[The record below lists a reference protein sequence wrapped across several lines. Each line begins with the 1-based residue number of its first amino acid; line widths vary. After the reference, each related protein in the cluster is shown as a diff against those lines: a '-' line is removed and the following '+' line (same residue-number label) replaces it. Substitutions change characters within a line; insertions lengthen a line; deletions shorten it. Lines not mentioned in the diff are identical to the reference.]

1 MAYSDPGAVTA
12 GNPLPAAYL
21 NTTRANGA
29 WFSEPPQCSVY
40 NSAVQSI
47 PNSTVTAMLCPSE
60 SLDNTGMHISS
71 VVIPPPAN
79 TSRITA
85 VAAGRYTFTGTAQF
99 AIDGT
104 GTGMRR
110 LTFRLNGTTEYDL
123 VQVAAVSTL
132 STVILSGSRTFTLAV
147 NDYAEMVVH
156 QNSGGAL
163 NVQALA
169 FEAILVSTTPV

>member
-12 GNPLPAAYL
+12 GDPLPAAYL

-40 NSAVQSI
+40 NSSVQSI
-47 PNSTVTAMLCPSE
+47 PNTTVTAMLCPSE
-60 SLDNTGMHISS
+60 SLDNTSMHSTTS
-71 VVIPPPAN
+71 N

-85 VAAGRYTFTGTAQF
+85 VNAGRYTFTGTAQF

-132 STVILSGSRTFTLAV
+132 STVILSGSRTFTLAIS
-147 NDYAEMVVH
+147 DYAEMMVY

-163 NVQALA
+163 NVTALA

>member
-12 GNPLPAAYL
+12 GDPLPAAYL

-29 WFSEPPQCSVY
+29 WFSEPPQCSVF
-40 NSAVQSI
+40 NSSVQSI
-47 PNSTVTAMLCPSE
+47 PNSTVTAMLCGSE
-60 SLDNTGMHISS
+60 SLDNTNMHSTVS
-71 VVIPPPAN
+71 N

-85 VAAGRYTFTGTAQF
+85 VNAGRYTFTGTAQF

-110 LTFRLNGTTEYDL
+110 LSFRLNGTTEYDL

-132 STVILSGSRTFTLAV
+132 STVILSGSRTFTLAIS
-147 NDYAEMVVH
+147 DYAEMVVN

-163 NVQALA
+163 NVTALA
-169 FEAILVSTTPV
+169 FEAILVSTTPA

>member
-1 MAYSDPGAVTA
+1 MPLVPYSDPGAVTA
-12 GNPLPAAYL
+12 GDPLPAAYL

-40 NSAVQSI
+40 NSSVQSI
-47 PNSTVTAMLCPSE
+47 PNSTVTAMLCGSE
-60 SLDNTGMHISS
+60 SLDNTNMHSTVS
-71 VVIPPPAN
+71 N

-85 VAAGRYTFTGTAQF
+85 VNAGRYTFTGTAQF

-110 LTFRLNGTTEYDL
+110 LTFKYNGVTEYDL

-132 STVILSGSRTFTLAV
+132 STVILSGSRTFTLAIS
-147 NDYAEMVVH
+147 DYAEMVVN

-163 NVQALA
+163 NVTALA
-169 FEAILVSTTPV
+169 FEAILVSTTPA

>member
-12 GNPLPAAYL
+12 GDPLPAAYL

-29 WFSEPPQCSVY
+29 WFSEPPQCSVF
-40 NSAVQSI
+40 NSSVQSV
-47 PNSTVTAMLCPSE
+47 PNSTVTALLCGSE
-60 SLDNTGMHISS
+60 NLDNTSMHSTTS
-71 VVIPPPAN
+71 N

-85 VAAGRYTFTGTAQF
+85 VNAGRYTFTGTAQF

-110 LTFRLNGTTEYDL
+110 LSFRLNGTTEYDL

-132 STVILSGSRTFTLAV
+132 STVILSGSRTFTLAIS
-147 NDYAEMVVH
+147 DYAEMVVH

-163 NVQALA
+163 NVTALA

>member
-1 MAYSDPGAVTA
+1 MPLVPYSDPAAVTA

-40 NSAVQSI
+40 NSSVQSVPDATI
-47 PNSTVTAMLCPSE
+47 TAMLCGSE
-60 SLDNTGMHISS
+60 SLDNNGMHSTTS
-71 VVIPPPAN
+71 N

-85 VAAGRYTFTGTAQF
+85 VAAGRYTFTGTASF
-99 AIDGT
+99 AANA
-104 GTGMRR
+104 TGMRR

-123 VQVAAVSTL
+123 VQVVATSVL
-132 STVILSGSRTFTLAV
+132 SNVILSASRTFTLAA
-147 NDYAEMVVH
+147 NEYMEMTVY
-156 QNSGGAL
+156 QSSGGAL
-163 NVQALA
+163 NVTALA

>member
-1 MAYSDPGAVTA
+1 MPLVPYSDPGAVTA
-12 GNPLPAAYL
+12 GDPLPAAYL

-40 NSAVQSI
+40 NSSVQSV
-47 PNSTVTAMLCPSE
+47 PNSTVTALLCASE
-60 SLDNTGMHISS
+60 SLDNNGMHSTTS
-71 VVIPPPAN
+71 N

-85 VAAGRYTFTGTAQF
+85 VNAGRYTFTGTALF

-132 STVILSGSRTFTLAV
+132 STVILSASRTFTLAIS
-147 NDYAEMVVH
+147 DYAEMMVH
-156 QNSGGAL
+156 HNSGGAL
-163 NVQALA
+163 NVTALA
-169 FEAILVSTTPV
+169 FEAILVSTTPA

>member
-12 GNPLPAAYL
+12 GDPLPAAYL

-40 NSAVQSI
+40 NSSVQSI

-60 SLDNTGMHISS
+60 SLDNTGMHSTTS
-71 VVIPPPAN
+71 N

-85 VAAGRYTFTGTAQF
+85 VDAGRYTFTGTAMF

-110 LTFRLNGTTEYDL
+110 LIFRLNGTTEYDL

-132 STVILSGSRTFTLAV
+132 STVILSGSRTFTLAIS
-147 NDYAEMVVH
+147 DYAEMVVH

-163 NVQALA
+163 NVTALA
-169 FEAILVSTTPV
+169 FEAILVSTTPA

>member
-12 GNPLPAAYL
+12 GDPLPAAYL

-29 WFSEPPQCSVY
+29 WFSEPPQCSVF
-40 NSAVQSI
+40 NSSVQSI
-47 PNSTVTAMLCPSE
+47 PNTTVTAMLCGSE
-60 SLDNTGMHISS
+60 SLDNTNMHSTVS
-71 VVIPPPAN
+71 N

-85 VAAGRYTFTGTAQF
+85 VNAGRYTFTGTAQF

-110 LTFRLNGTTEYDL
+110 LSFRLNGTTEYDL

-132 STVILSGSRTFTLAV
+132 STVILSGSRTFTLAIS
-147 NDYAEMVVH
+147 DYAEMVVN

-163 NVQALA
+163 NVTALA
-169 FEAILVSTTPV
+169 FEAILVSTTPA

>member
-12 GNPLPAAYL
+12 GDPLPAAYL

-29 WFSEPPQCSVY
+29 WFSEPPQCSVF
-40 NSAVQSI
+40 NSSVQSV
-47 PNSTVTAMLCPSE
+47 PNSTVTAMLCGSE
-60 SLDNTGMHISS
+60 SLDNDEMHSTAS
-71 VVIPPPAN
+71 N

-85 VAAGRYTFTGTAQF
+85 VNAGRYTFTGTAQF

-110 LTFRLNGTTEYDL
+110 LSFRLNGTTEYDL

-132 STVILSGSRTFTLAV
+132 SSVILSGSRTFTLDIS
-147 NDYAEMVVH
+147 DYVEMVVL
-156 QNSGGAL
+156 QSSGGAL
-163 NVQALA
+163 NVTALA

>member
-12 GNPLPAAYL
+12 GDPLPAAYL

-40 NSAVQSI
+40 NSSVQSV
-47 PNSTVTAMLCPSE
+47 PDSTLTAMLCPTE

-71 VVIPPPAN
+71 VVIPPPSN

-85 VAAGRYTFTGTAQF
+85 VNAGRYTFTGTASF
-99 AIDGT
+99 AANS
-104 GTGMRR
+104 TGMRR
-110 LTFRLNGTTEYDL
+110 VTFRLNGTTEYDL

-132 STVILSGSRTFTLAV
+132 STVILSGSRTFTLAIS
-147 NDYAEMVVH
+147 DYAEMVVH

-163 NVQALA
+163 NVTALA

>member
-1 MAYSDPGAVTA
+1 MPLVPYSDPGAVTA
-12 GNPLPAAYL
+12 GDPLPAAYL

-29 WFSEPPQCSVY
+29 WFSEPPQCSVLGL
-40 NSAVQSI
+40 SAQSV
-47 PNSTVTAMLCPSE
+47 PNSTLTAMLCGGE
-60 SLDNTGMHISS
+60 GLDNNGMHSTAS
-71 VVIPPPAN
+71 N

-110 LTFRLNGTTEYDL
+110 LTFKYNGVTEYDL

-132 STVILSGSRTFTLAV
+132 STVILSGSRTFTLAIS
-147 NDYAEMVVH
+147 DYAEMVVN

-163 NVQALA
+163 NVTALA
-169 FEAILVSTTPV
+169 FEAILVSTTPA

>member
-1 MAYSDPGAVTA
+1 MPLVPYSDPGAVTA

-40 NSAVQSI
+40 NSSVQSV
-47 PNSTVTAMLCPSE
+47 PNSTVTALLCASE
-60 SLDNTGMHISS
+60 SLDNNFMHSTTS
-71 VVIPPPAN
+71 N

-85 VAAGRYTFTGTAQF
+85 VNAGRYTFTGTALF

-132 STVILSGSRTFTLAV
+132 STVILSASRTFTLAIS
-147 NDYAEMVVH
+147 DYAEMTVY

-163 NVQALA
+163 NVTALA
-169 FEAILVSTTPV
+169 FEAILVSTTPA

>member
-12 GNPLPAAYL
+12 GDPLPAAYL

-40 NSAVQSI
+40 NSSVQSI
-47 PNSTVTAMLCPSE
+47 PNSTVTAMLCGSE
-60 SLDNTGMHISS
+60 SLDNTNMHSTVS
-71 VVIPPPAN
+71 N

-85 VAAGRYTFTGTAQF
+85 VNAGRYTFTGTAQF

-110 LTFRLNGTTEYDL
+110 LSFRLNGTTEYDL

-132 STVILSGSRTFTLAV
+132 STVILSGSRTFTLAIS
-147 NDYAEMVVH
+147 DYAEMVVH
-156 QNSGGAL
+156 QSSGGAL